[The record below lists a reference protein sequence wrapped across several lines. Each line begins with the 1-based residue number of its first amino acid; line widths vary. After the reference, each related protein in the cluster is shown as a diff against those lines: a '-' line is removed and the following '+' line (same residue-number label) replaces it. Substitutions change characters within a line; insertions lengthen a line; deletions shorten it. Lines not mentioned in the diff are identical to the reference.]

1 MVTFI
6 VVVALAAFIP
16 YVAAPGIV
24 NGVKAVTSPPAAA
37 IRLDT
42 SPPAAYD
49 GTDAANRILLERHD
63 SEASV

>member
-16 YVAAPGIV
+16 YVAVPGIE
-24 NGVKAVTSPPAAA
+24 NGVKALAPHPAASVRFDASPP
-37 IRLDT
+37 T
-42 SPPAAYD
+42 PD
-49 GTDAANRILLERHD
+49 GGADAANRILSDRHE